1 MKQFIVD
8 RHTST
13 TPKMDEVPNE
23 KIPIYDSSA
32 DVTAD
37 LANLTVGQIVVAKDT
52 GLAQII
58 TENGQKK
65 IIPLAASTG
74 LPVGFIAPVYKKGN
88 YSGWLYL
95 DGRDTTGTSE
105 ELSTH
110 YPLLYAFLGSNKLPD
125 YREFALVGAEKNT
138 TDTIA
143 THDVYTEGQFKDDSF
158 KSHKHTFSGSAGT
171 VSVSGGNH
179 RHSITTR
186 NTTGGNG
193 YCFDVGSGPSY
204 TRYTEYSG
212 NLSMSGTFTPSGSI
226 SNTGDDVTR
235 GKRKAVYFYIKAT
248 SGLSE
253 NAQDN
258 VVAQLNEERSYST
271 SEVNTGK
278 KWIDGKPI
286 YRRSFTV
293 SGIGTE
299 TWTNV
304 TNASWINSVARII
317 DCEVSTN
324 AVSDYGGHPKARITN
339 GYLQSWDV
347 AGYNAGVMTLEYT
360 KTTDK

>member
-1 MKQFIVD
+1 MLV
-8 RHTST
+8 
-13 TPKMDEVPNE
+13 
-23 KIPIYDSSA
+23 
-32 DVTAD
+32 
-37 LANLTVGQIVVAKDT
+37 
-52 GLAQII
+52 QII

-65 IIPLAASTG
+65 IKPLTADAG
-74 LPVGFIAPVYKKGN
+74 AGNPVGTIIPMYKKSSP
-88 YSGWLYL
+88 SGYLYC
-95 DGRDTTGTSE
+95 DG
-105 ELSTH
+105 STFDETK
-110 YPLLYAFLGSNKLPD
+110 YPLLYAYLGSNVLPD
-125 YREFALVGAEKNT
+125 YREAAIVGAEQNT

-143 THDVYTEGQFKDDSF
+143 THDVYTEGQFKDDQLQD
-158 KSHKHTFSGSAGT
+158 HK
-171 VSVSGGNH
+171 
-179 RHSITTR
+179 HSITDPGHTHTWSIGGQNPGGGQFIGYTNSSYTATPR
-186 NTTGGNG
+186 NTGSKTTGITVNNPN
-193 YCFDVGSGPSY
+193 SG
-204 TRYTEYSG
+204 RH
-212 NLSMSGTFTPSGSI
+212 GT
-226 SNTGDDVTR
+226 VTR

-258 VVAQLNEERSYST
+258 IVAQLNEERSYST

-339 GYLQSWDV
+339 GYLQSWDL
-347 AGYNAGVMTLEYT
+347 AGYNTGVMTLEYT
-360 KTTDK
+360 KTTD

>member
-1 MKQFIVD
+1 MLV
-8 RHTST
+8 
-13 TPKMDEVPNE
+13 
-23 KIPIYDSSA
+23 
-32 DVTAD
+32 
-37 LANLTVGQIVVAKDT
+37 
-52 GLAQII
+52 QII

-65 IIPLAASTG
+65 IIPLTADIG
-74 LPVGFIAPVYKKGN
+74 VGNPVGTIIPMYKKSSP
-88 YSGWLYL
+88 SGYLYC
-95 DGRDTTGTSE
+95 DG
-105 ELSTH
+105 STFDETK
-110 YPLLYAFLGSNKLPD
+110 YPLLYAYLGSNVLPD
-125 YREFALVGAEKNT
+125 YREAAIVGAEQNT

-143 THDVYTEGQFKDDSF
+143 THDVYTEGQFKDDQLQD
-158 KSHKHTFSGSAGT
+158 HK
-171 VSVSGGNH
+171 
-179 RHSITTR
+179 HSITDPGHTHDLYHP
-186 NTTGGNG
+186 NTNPNGPLARGTHFTLASPSNIPGSSAKTGITIGSPNSGRHGN
-193 YCFDVGSGPSY
+193 
-204 TRYTEYSG
+204 
-212 NLSMSGTFTPSGSI
+212 
-226 SNTGDDVTR
+226 VTR
-235 GKRKAVYFYIKAT
+235 GKRKAVYFYIKAP

-304 TNASWINSVARII
+304 TNASWINSIARII

-360 KTTDK
+360 KTTD

>member
-23 KIPIYDSSA
+23 KIPIYDSLA

-37 LANLTVGQIVVAKDT
+37 LANLTVGQIVVAKGT

-58 TENGQKK
+58 TKNGQKK
-65 IIPLAASTG
+65 VIPLTTDKGTG

-110 YPLLYAFLGSNKLPD
+110 YPLLYAYLGSNVLPD
-125 YREFALVGAEKNT
+125 YREAAIVGAEQNT

-143 THDVYTEGQFKDDSF
+143 THDVYTEGQFKDDQF
-158 KSHKHTFSGSAGT
+158 QNHK
-171 VSVSGGNH
+171 
-179 RHSITTR
+179 HSITDPGHTH
-186 NTTGGNG
+186 NL
-193 YCFDVGSGPSY
+193 Y
-204 TRYTEYSG
+204 TPMAS
-212 NLSMSGTFTPSGSI
+212 PSGSI
-226 SNTGDDVTR
+226 ARGMQYTVSSPSDIPGSKATTGITIGNPNSGSHGTVTR

-253 NAQDN
+253 YAQDN
-258 VVAQLNEERSYST
+258 IVAQLNEERSYST

-286 YRRSFTV
+286 YSKVVNVNALPNNAQTGYQHDIDDVDEFITIRGIAKSSTLSLPIPFVDRSGSTNIQLYASASGFTV
-293 SGIGTE
+293 S
-299 TWTNV
+299 TNYD
-304 TNASWINSVARII
+304 ASS
-317 DCEVSTN
+317 
-324 AVSDYGGHPKARITN
+324 Y
-339 GYLQSWDV
+339 
-347 AGYNAGVMTLEYT
+347 AGKFIFEYT
-360 KTTDK
+360 KTTD